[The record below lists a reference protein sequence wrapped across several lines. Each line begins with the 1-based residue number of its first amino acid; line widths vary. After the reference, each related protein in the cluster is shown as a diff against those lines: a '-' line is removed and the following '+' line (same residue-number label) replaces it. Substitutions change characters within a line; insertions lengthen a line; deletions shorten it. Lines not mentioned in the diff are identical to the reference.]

1 MAENLDIFDFTL
13 NEEDMNQIA
22 TLDLG
27 KSNIINHHV
36 TEILKYLNGLK
47 IHD

>member
-1 MAENLDIFDFTL
+1 MAGNLDISDFTL

-27 KSNIINHHV
+27 KSNIINHHD
-36 TEILKYLNGLK
+36 TEIMKYLHGLK
-47 IHD
+47 IHI